1 MNRHYDGT
9 SEALL
14 TAAHRL
20 LAEDGP
26 EALTVRR
33 IAGEAGMSTMNVYSR
48 FGGKDGVIDE
58 LYADGYR
65 RLVAEIDAV
74 PSTDDVV
81 ADLMKIAHTYRAFAK
96 ANPTYYGIMFR
107 SAVPG
112 YTPSPESVAVALG
125 GLSRFVSRVKRG
137 QELGQIVQPDNGC
150 DPQEIAAWL
159 WATCHGIISLEL
171 DGIADEYVSWES
183 IFLNGMNTAIRGL
196 HPSVAPA
203 PLIAN

>member
-14 TAAHRL
+14 NAAHRL

-58 LYADGYR
+58 LYTDGYR
-65 RLVAEIDAV
+65 RLVAAIDAV
-74 PSTDDVV
+74 PVTDDVV
-81 ADLMKIAHTYRAFAK
+81 DDLMTIAHTYRDFAK
-96 ANPTYYGIMFR
+96 SNPTYYGIMFR

-112 YTPSPESVAVALG
+112 YTPSPDAVAVALG
-125 GLSRFVSRVKRG
+125 GLSGFVTRVRRG
-137 QELGQIVQPDNGC
+137 QAMDQIINPDGC
-150 DPQEIAAWL
+150 DPQNIAAWL
-159 WATCHGIISLEL
+159 WATCHGTVSLEL
-171 DGIADEYVSWES
+171 DGIANEFVSWES
-183 IFLNGMNTAIRGL
+183 IFVNGMRTAIRGL
-196 HPSVAPA
+196 HPSVAPT
-203 PLIAN
+203 PVD